1 MLGNMIIEWFNG
13 KILCLMSLRCFGL
26 YISKFY
32 KNDSEHVI
40 QMRIKLKKIEGTRE
54 KKKGKKNKRTFYTFD
69 LA

>member
-1 MLGNMIIEWFNG
+1 
-13 KILCLMSLRCFGL
+13 MSLRCFGL